1 MSLFVG
7 FIVVFTKSTL
17 FSTMNP
23 TMNPTMDTLILSEHW
38 TVAYK
43 HVIVSLVSKVPTHCT
58 TPLSGRN
65 AQRKN
70 LQNISISYVPNIKIT
85 LFNFFSDIEINM
97 RHCIGLFSL
106 VVLCFSLYFLS
117 ANVEA
122 KSTYGSSRIMRR
134 GFKSSLLSTAR
145 GFGKRS
151 DDS

>member
-1 MSLFVG
+1 MLREK
-7 FIVVFTKSTL
+7 ICK
-17 FSTMNP
+17 
-23 TMNPTMDTLILSEHW
+23 IYQYH
-38 TVAYK
+38 
-43 HVIVSLVSKVPTHCT
+43 
-58 TPLSGRN
+58 
-65 AQRKN
+65 
-70 LQNISISYVPNIKIT
+70 VPNTIIT